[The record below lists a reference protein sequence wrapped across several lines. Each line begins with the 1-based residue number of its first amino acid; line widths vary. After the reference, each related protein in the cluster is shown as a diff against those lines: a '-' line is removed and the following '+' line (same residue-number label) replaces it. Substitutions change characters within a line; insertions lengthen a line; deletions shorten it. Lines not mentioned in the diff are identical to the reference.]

1 MPHFNLCTDYVCHLN
16 RKVNNSPIFLY
27 RIQVFERNGDF
38 CRQIGVR
45 GDDPGQLMY
54 PYGIAVDSLDNI
66 YVCDLG
72 TV

>member
-1 MPHFNLCTDYVCHLN
+1 M
-16 RKVNNSPIFLY
+16 
-27 RIQVFERNGDF
+27 FERNGEF

-54 PYGIAVDSLDNI
+54 PYGIAVDPQDNI

-72 TV
+72 EASSSVFV